1 MSLCNVTI
9 LEGGECVKG
18 FPTHEVRKN
27 PISMSTDE
35 SIGITFAVWAIIP
48 RGGNSYTKTPH
59 GMFCLSGK

>member
-35 SIGITFAVWAIIP
+35 SIVTILE
-48 RGGNSYTKTPH
+48 GGE
-59 GMFCLSGK
+59 FV